1 MVRDLSQPP
10 DRRISYLV
18 GETVHRHLNRLTI
31 EAAVVAEAPS
41 GERLRLEPERIEGQY
56 RWKLPQVDEAGIWRM
71 RAGSDI
77 VDLFAVNLDTRESD
91 LTSIDQEQVRRVFG
105 DVHFL
110 QPGDDLRLAV
120 LGNRYGRELWREF
133 LFLALALLTLEQWIA
148 RAPRDV
154 QIQTT

>member
-1 MVRDLSQPP
+1 MCIRD
-10 DRRISYLV
+10 RF
-18 GETVHRHLNRLTI
+18 TI
-31 EAAVVAEAPS
+31 GAAITAEAPS

-56 RWKLPQVDEAGIWRM
+56 RWKIPQVDEAGIWRL
-71 RAGSDI
+71 RAGGEI

-91 LTSIDQEQVRRVFG
+91 LTPVDQEQVRRVLG

-133 LFLALALLTLEQWIA
+133 LLLALALLALEQWVA

-154 QIQTT
+154 QPQTA